1 MKKIIEVANLTKSYG
16 KNKGVFDLSFEIYEG
31 EVYGFLGPNGAG
43 KTTTIRQLLGFIF
56 PQNGDF
62 SIFGKRL
69 SDAELEIKRD
79 LGYLPGEIVFFE
91 HMRGLEFLNY
101 ILKLRG
107 LTDDSY
113 MKELIRYF
121 ELDVSNYIKK
131 MSKGMKQK
139 LGLVC
144 AFMHKPKLLI
154 LDEPTSGL
162 DPLMQKK
169 FIELIKKKKLE
180 GTTIFMSSHSFEE
193 IEKTCDRVLIIK
205 EGKKLSVESILA
217 LKNKVSKTYLISFS
231 NKAEKARFL
240 LEFKDAINADNND
253 VILRVTSALNKVLLE
268 LSKYEVDKIEL
279 QKESLERLFIELYE
293 TKYVEGEAL
302 RDE

>member
-1 MKKIIEVANLTKSYG
+1 MTKIIEVANLTKSYG
-16 KNKGVFDLSFEIYEG
+16 QNKGVFNLSFEIFEG

-56 PQNGDF
+56 PQQGEF
-62 SIFGKRL
+62 KLFGKCL
-69 SDAELEIKRD
+69 NEAELEIKRD

-91 HMRGLEFLNY
+91 HMRGIDFLNY
-101 ILKLRG
+101 ILELRG
-107 LTDDSY
+107 LTDRTY
-113 MKELIRYF
+113 MMELITYF
-121 ELDVSNYIKK
+121 ELDASGYIKK

-144 AFMHKPKLLI
+144 CFMHQPKLLI

-169 FIELIKKKKLE
+169 FIDLIKQKKRE
-180 GTTIFMSSHSFEE
+180 GATIFMSSHSFEE

-205 EGKKLSVESILA
+205 EGRKLSIESIDE
-217 LKNKVSKTYLISFS
+217 LKNKVSKTYLVSF
-231 NKAEKARFL
+231 KDLEEKRRFL
-240 LEFKDAINADNND
+240 LNDKDAITADNLD
-253 VILRVTSALNKVLLE
+253 VMIRITTELNKVLLK
-268 LSKYEVDKIEL
+268 LSTYDVTKIEL

-293 TKYVEGEAL
+293 TNALESEAVTH
-302 RDE
+302 E